1 MRNDPVAEKI
11 EIAMAAGGKAAA
23 YAGGS
28 AAFVGGLSANE
39 VAAIGGL
46 LVAAIGLVVQ
56 IIFNRKRDR
65 RETEYHA
72 ARMRELVKSHRITD
86 DE

>member
-11 EIAMAAGGKAAA
+11 EIAMAASGKAAA
-23 YAGGS
+23 YAGGG
-28 AAFVGGLSANE
+28 AAFIGGLSANE

-46 LVAAIGLVVQ
+46 VVAAIGLVVQ

-65 RETEYHA
+65 RETEYHR
-72 ARMRELVKSHRITD
+72 ARMNELTHAHRIVD

>member
-11 EIAMAAGGKAAA
+11 EVAMAAGGKAAA
-23 YAGGS
+23 YAGGAS
-28 AAFVGGLSANE
+28 AFFGGLSANE

-46 LVAAIGLVVQ
+46 VVAAIGLVVQ

-65 RETEYHA
+65 REAEYHA
-72 ARMRELVKSHRITD
+72 ARMTELKTVHRIVD